1 MSGSDRMMKTLDG
14 ADGAIET
21 PGSAR
26 TVDGGQPILDV
37 DHLDVTFST
46 DAGDV
51 HAVKDVS
58 LAVRPGEVLAI
69 VGESGSGKT
78 VTARSI
84 LGLLPET
91 AQRSGAV
98 VLSGSDVLAVS
109 AEELREMRG
118 SDVAMVF
125 QEPSTALNPVFTVG
139 WQIAEGLRAHH
150 RKASRAELKAK
161 VVAAMEQV
169 GIPDAEH
176 RFDYYPHQFSGGQKQ
191 RIVIAMA
198 LALGAKLI
206 VADEPT
212 TALDVTVQAEILDLL
227 RELRDETGTAIVLIT
242 HNMGVVADLADR
254 VAVMYRGDLIEVSPV
269 RTLFSDPKEQ
279 YTRDLLAA
287 VPKLGSTVVGSRK
300 AAAADRDAGDGRDAA
315 DDRDAV
321 VDREP
326 GPAAEEGSFGT
337 TASARKRERT
347 AASAGDSVV
356 VANGLDIVYPGGLGR
371 PDFHAVKSVSF
382 EIRAGEVYGLV
393 GESGSGKTTIGRA
406 IAGLTRASGGSL
418 SVLGH
423 EMVGF
428 RERSFR
434 SIRKRIGFVFQDP
447 AASFNPHLTIGE
459 CIAEPFAI
467 HRPELSV
474 RDRGARVL
482 ELLDSV
488 QLPADYAGRYPHELS
503 GGQRQRASLARGLA
517 LDPELLI
524 ADEPTSALDV
534 SVQAKV
540 LELFVELQN
549 RFDFAALF
557 ISHDLAV
564 VDMLSDRIGVLY
576 HGRLLEE
583 GTGEQVLGSPSN
595 DYTKRLIAS
604 LPVPDPVE
612 QAQRREAARQL
623 RAAAGA

>member
-1 MSGSDRMMKTLDG
+1 MSGNDRMMKTLDG

-58 LAVRPGEVLAI
+58 LAVSPGEVLAI

-198 LALGAKLI
+198 LTLGAKLI

-269 RTLFSDPKEQ
+269 KTLFSDPKEQ